1 MPEQSKFIGQL
12 AVLFLVSAILLLL
25 MDRQMLIGPEELA
38 QWPFALLSLVVLGA
52 LWLHQSSLLKS
63 CRLRHTFILPF
74 SLFII
79 IFNRRHNYESWR
91 YWRWHY
97 GPGYC

>member
-1 MPEQSKFIGQL
+1 MNNGGGSQ
-12 AVLFLVSAILLLL
+12 
-25 MDRQMLIGPEELA
+25 RC
-38 QWPFALLSLVVLGA
+38 A

-91 YWRWHY
+91 YWRWH
-97 GPGYC
+97 PGFSIRFLMMKRVNSPRHIFA